1 MHPETIPLVSSC
13 ESLNVTD
20 YAVFSSRFGGV
31 VRAEIPTAQ
40 AVQFL
45 SSQAFFSMPFSLDVS
60 ERKHVFDRVQQR
72 NIPELIEDQ
81 SILFPLPVKGDEP
94 LVALVTEID
103 PSVVKRMS
111 SDWLAERSTYFV
123 EQFLIIKNAKLDPL
137 TNLYNSTLLSEILGA
152 VVEKWKYQ
160 VVIIEMRP
168 QARLSK
174 DVLNH
179 VRKVTRSLVEF
190 NRFGFPLF
198 YLGHSLFGCII
209 FDKERDFLKTFCL
222 SVITFMKN
230 KGFKRIH
237 CGCSA
242 LDEDS
247 TREHSQTTAPL
258 VLGQAWTALHTACS
272 RGPFAFCDYDSLA
285 HPEHFPLHR
294 VSRSTISRLQRRW
307 KNSHAHSLIYFVPD
321 YKRPQEMADV
331 VVRFFGQHNYVMAD
345 DGFFVIR
352 GDATAEESKQWAE
365 GIINTLVKEKGSG
378 FSLSAGISEYPF
390 QRYAKTEIVRNCQK
404 AILHAEFFG
413 YGSVVVFDAVSLNI
427 SGDIYYGE
435 GDLAGAAREYRLGLE
450 LDAGNINLLNSLGVT
465 YALMNRNS
473 EAQLTFQKVLDQEPA
488 NFMALYNR
496 GLGEQANLNHG
507 AAAAFFVKALSAFNP
522 DDTDDPGT
530 LTELYYRLGSAY
542 FHNHEHAKSLEWL
555 EKWYGKQENSKERGK
570 CCRPIGMSYFKLGR
584 TTEAMTWL
592 QRALTFDEDDA
603 EALSIL
609 GTLYLV
615 EKEGNDIALKFMEK
629 SLELESGNRHFMLR
643 YAKGLNACGRY
654 SEAAAVLSECR
665 KSSNLR
671 AAAWLELALS
681 YKGLKKYNKMRY
693 YLQKLHENDQTPPD
707 IKAASRALLLETA
720 AVKM

>member
-1 MHPETIPLVSSC
+1 MHPETIPLISSC

-20 YAVFSSRFGGV
+20 FAVFSSRFGGI

-40 AVQFL
+40 SVQFL
-45 SSQAFFSMPFSLDVS
+45 NAQAFSSMPFPLGAA
-60 ERKHVFDRVQQR
+60 ERKHVFNRVQQR
-72 NIPELIEDQ
+72 NIPELIDDR
-81 SILFPLPVKGDEP
+81 SILFPLPAKGDEP
-94 LVALVTEID
+94 LVALVSEID

-111 SDWLAERSTYFV
+111 GDWLAERGTYFV
-123 EQFLIIKNAKLDPL
+123 EQFLIIKNSRLDPL

-168 QARLSK
+168 QARFSK

-209 FDKERDFLKTFCL
+209 FDKERDFLKSFCL
-222 SVITFMKN
+222 SVITFMKD

-242 LDEDS
+242 LDKDI
-247 TREHSQTTAPL
+247 TRERSQAVPL

-294 VSRSTISRLQRRW
+294 VSRSTTSKLQRRW
-307 KNSHAHSLIYFVPD
+307 KNSESHSLIYFVPD

-345 DGFFVIR
+345 NGFFVIR
-352 GDATAEESKQWAE
+352 CDSTAQASKQWAE
-365 GIINTLVKEKGSG
+365 GMINSLVKEKGDG

-450 LDAGNINLLNSLGVT
+450 LDGGNINLLNSLGVT
-465 YALMNRNS
+465 YALMNRNG

-496 GLGEQANLNHG
+496 GLGEQAKNNHG
-507 AAAAFFVKALSAFNP
+507 AAAAFFLKALSAFNP
-522 DDTDDPGT
+522 DDTDDPT
-530 LTELYYRLGSAY
+530 ILTELYYHLGSAY
-542 FHNHEHAKSLEWL
+542 FHNHEYAESLEWL
-555 EKWYGKQENSKERGK
+555 EKWYNKQDDSKERGK
-570 CCRPIGMSYFKLGR
+570 SCRPIGMSYFQLGR

-592 QRALTFDEDDA
+592 QRALAYDEDDA
-603 EALSIL
+603 EALSTL

-643 YAKGLNACGRY
+643 YAKGLNECGRY
-654 SEAAAVLSECR
+654 TEAAAALSECR
-665 KSSNLR
+665 KSRKLK
-671 AAAWLELALS
+671 AAAWFELSLS

-693 YLQKLHENDQTPPD
+693 YLKKLLENKETPPD
-707 IKAASRALLLETA
+707 IKAASRSLYLETA
-720 AVKM
+720 EAKK